1 MPAWLAALLSGIAS
15 ALPSLAALF
24 RRDPVPE
31 PQAPTPPAWGDI
43 DAKEDAAAASRR
55 APGGA
60 SK

>member
-31 PQAPTPPAWGDI
+31 PQAPPEPGWGDI
-43 DAKEDAAAASRR
+43 DAKEDAAASKRS
-55 APGGA
+55 APGGT

>member
-43 DAKEDAAAASRR
+43 DAREDAAASKRE

-60 SK
+60 TK